1 LTLEKIFRTFVV
13 IINFENEACSGYCIR
28 LYYMFD
34 KIKPNKA
41 LLPLSWLYGI
51 GVWLRN
57 KLFDWKILP
66 VEKFD
71 IPVISIGNL
80 AVGGTGKTPHT
91 EYIIRLLN
99 RKYRVAVLSRGYKRE
114 TRGFI
119 LADKNA
125 DSRSIGDEPY
135 QMYRKF
141 PDIMVAVDSDRRR
154 GIRNL
159 MDFPK
164 IQRPEVILLDDAF
177 QHRYVKPSLSI
188 LLTDSRNPFYEDYLL
203 PAGCLRE
210 PAKNCNRADII
221 IFTKCDKELQITKQY
236 SALDK
241 YKLQKHL
248 SNAEYCFSI
257 FNSKFSYKGLLP
269 VFPEKNSIQKENIE
283 RLKKE
288 SYSFLLIAGLAQ
300 PKDLIQYLGEYTT
313 DLHSMIYLDH
323 YDFSRKD
330 IDEITNTFNRIRN
343 KNKLIITSEKDAVR
357 LMHNPDIREE
367 IKGLIYYLPI
377 EVVFKPEQE
386 ELFTQKIE
394 NHVRNFKRNR
404 IMAEAA
410 DT

>member
-1 LTLEKIFRTFVV
+1 MS
-13 IINFENEACSGYCIR
+13 N
-28 LYYMFD
+28 
-34 KIKPNKA
+34 KIKINKT
-41 LLPLSWLYGI
+41 LLPLSWLYGL
-51 GVWLRN
+51 GVWVRN

-71 IPVISIGNL
+71 VPVISIGNL

-91 EYIIRLLN
+91 EYLIRLLS
-99 RKYRVAVLSRGYKRE
+99 RKYRVAVLSRGYKRK

-141 PDIMVAVDSDRRR
+141 PEIMVAVDSDRRR

-188 LLTDSRNPFYEDYLL
+188 LLTDSRRPFYDDCLL
-203 PAGCLRE
+203 PAGRLRE
-210 PAKNCNRADII
+210 PAKNSKRADII
-221 IFTKCDKELQITKQY
+221 IFTKVPLSQALPSRGGEQY
-236 SALDK
+236 HTSF
-241 YKLQKHL
+241 H
-248 SNAEYCFSI
+248 
-257 FNSKFSYKGLLP
+257 YKGLLP
-269 VFPEKNSIQKENIE
+269 VFPEKNQIQKESIE

-288 SYSFLLIAGLAQ
+288 SYSFLLLAGLAQ
-300 PKDLIQYLGEYTT
+300 PEDLVQYLEKYTS
-313 DLHSMIYLDH
+313 DLQTMIYPDH
-323 YDFSRKD
+323 HDFSRKD
-330 IDEITNTFNRIRN
+330 IWDVTEKFNKIQN
-343 KNKLIITSEKDAVR
+343 KNKWIITSEKDAVR
-357 LMHNPDIREE
+357 LMHNPHIQEE

-377 EVVFKPEQE
+377 EVVFEPGQE

-410 DT
+410 DTRRH